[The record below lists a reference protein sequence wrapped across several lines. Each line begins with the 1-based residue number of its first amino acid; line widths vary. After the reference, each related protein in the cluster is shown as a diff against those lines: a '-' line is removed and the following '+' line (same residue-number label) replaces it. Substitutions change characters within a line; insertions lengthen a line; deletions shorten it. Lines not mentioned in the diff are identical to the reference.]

1 MTRLRELPVRERT
14 AAVFVA
20 VVCGFLV
27 TGGVLSLT
35 LAKPSFSD
43 VERRPLAPVPALSGR
58 AYLSGR
64 LTRGL
69 SIHYADTFP
78 FRETFLKYHHR
89 FDELKGHHYEDMK
102 LYFATPGAGP
112 GDQEDQEDPG
122 SDGLW
127 AGLDLGLI
135 AGRIAPGVR
144 PGRAGVAR
152 TGEPASALKTP
163 SAVGPAAAGPATPG
177 RDAASPRPRPEPPP
191 DHRPVEK
198 VGNLVVL
205 GDAAF
210 YLYGGAASVA
220 NHYVAVVNEA
230 ARILSG
236 RARVYC
242 LPVPTAVEFHLPSKY
257 GRLNRSQREIMRHVF
272 AGLRQVTAVDVYED
286 LAAHQ
291 DEYLYFRTDHH
302 WTALGAYYAYAGFAR
317 TLGYAA
323 SPRSAYREL
332 DFGKFWG
339 TLYGATRNSSLAAN
353 PDRVTAWAPPG
364 KYTVTEYDSAGR
376 SQGDGDII
384 DEKAH
389 KKSDKYQVFL
399 HGDLPYLRIVN
410 DGKPRRPM
418 KLLVIKESF
427 GNIFV
432 PWLAPDYREI
442 HVADV
447 RTFPYG
453 LASFVEKHAIDEVL
467 FINNL
472 FAVCDKSRIRELQ
485 RIVQR
490 P

>member
-35 LAKPSFSD
+35 LEKPRFSD
-43 VERRPLAPVPALSGR
+43 LERRPLAPVPALSGR

-89 FDELKGHHYEDMK
+89 FDEWKGRHYDDMK
-102 LYFATPGAGP
+102 LYFAAPEAGP
-112 GDQEDQEDPG
+112 GDQDLDGPG
-122 SDGLW
+122 TDGVW
-127 AGLDLGLI
+127 AGLDLGLL
-135 AGRIAPGVR
+135 AGRLAPGSR
-144 PGRAGVAR
+144 PGREAVSR
-152 TGEPASALKTP
+152 VEEPAPALKP
-163 SAVGPAAAGPATPG
+163 PAAVVPAATGPATPG
-177 RDAASPRPRPEPPP
+177 RDAAPRGTRPDPPP

-220 NHYVAVVNEA
+220 NHYIAVVNEA

-257 GRLNRSQREIMRHVF
+257 GRLNRSQRDIMRHVF

-286 LAAHQ
+286 LAAHK

-323 SPRSAYREL
+323 SPRAAYREL

-353 PDRVTAWAPPG
+353 PDRVTAWMPPG
-364 KYTVTEYDSAGR
+364 KYTVTDYDSAGR
-376 SQGDGDII
+376 SVGDGELI
-384 DEKAH
+384 DAEVR
-389 KKSDKYQVFL
+389 KKGDKYQAFL
-399 HGDLPYLRIVN
+399 QGDIPYIHIVN
-410 DGKPRRPM
+410 AGKPRRPM
-418 KLLVIKESF
+418 NLLVVKESF

-447 RTFPYG
+447 RTFPFG